1 MENNLLDWKYYLIII
16 YINLILNLILATI
29 LYYYKDQALL
39 VII

>member
-16 YINLILNLILATI
+16 YINLILNLIFANI